1 MSLPLPWVDR
11 IFEKLTLVYGQA
23 FLARWRDV
31 DLMAVKSDWAHELA
45 GFAPKEGES
54 GAACVGARA
63 IAYALANLDP
73 AAPPTVLQF
82 RTLARRAP
90 VPDVPRLPE
99 PKADPERVAAEL
111 AKLAPIVATVRAA
124 SPVDHKAWAK
134 RLMARVG
141 EGDRLNPTVLRMAK
155 AALGLAD
162 DTPRREVAH
171 A

>member
-31 DLMAVKSDWAHELA
+31 DLTAVKSDWRHELA

-54 GAACVGARA
+54 GSASAGAQA
-63 IAYALANLDP
+63 IAYALAHLDP
-73 AAPPTVLQF
+73 DAPPPTVLQF
-82 RTLARRAP
+82 RALARRAP
-90 VPDVPRLPE
+90 APDLPRLPE

-111 AKLAPIVATVRAA
+111 AKLGPVLAAARANA
-124 SPVDHKAWAK
+124 VPVDHKAWAK
-134 RLMARVG
+134 RLMARHNDG
-141 EGDRLNPTVLRMAK
+141 ERLNHSALRFARE
-155 AALGLAD
+155 ALGM
-162 DTPRREVAH
+162 EVAGH

>member
-31 DLMAVKSDWAHELA
+31 DLLAVKSDWAHELA
-45 GFAPKEGES
+45 GFAPKEGEG
-54 GAACVGARA
+54 GAASAGAQA

-73 AAPPTVLQF
+73 ATPPSVLQF
-82 RTLARRAP
+82 RALARRAP
-90 VPDVPRLPE
+90 APTVSRLPE

-124 SPVDHKAWAK
+124 APVDHKAWAK
-134 RLMARVG
+134 RIVARHN
-141 EGDRLNPTVLRMAK
+141 EGDRINPTSLRFANE
-155 AALGLAD
+155 ALGLA
-162 DTPRREVAH
+162 TA
-171 A
+171 